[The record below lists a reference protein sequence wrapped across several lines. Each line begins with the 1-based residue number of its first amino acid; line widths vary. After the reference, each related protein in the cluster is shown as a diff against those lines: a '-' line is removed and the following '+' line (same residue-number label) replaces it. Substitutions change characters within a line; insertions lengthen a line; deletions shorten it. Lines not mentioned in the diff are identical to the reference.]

1 MGKSRKLVFLKLH
14 VFRESPFA
22 HIAKMCIYIC
32 SKMRPLPDCLVKK
45 LMPLGEKLCPN
56 MDIDTE
62 ITKITDAFRR
72 LLPMFL
78 PQQLTLKEMLLNPLP
93 VVCSVIIYSRFKRAL
108 MSGYMLCGLD
118 VDGLVVYS

>member
-1 MGKSRKLVFLKLH
+1 
-14 VFRESPFA
+14 
-22 HIAKMCIYIC
+22 
-32 SKMRPLPDCLVKK
+32 MRPLPHCLVKK

-62 ITKITDAFRR
+62 ITKKTDAFRR
-72 LLPMFL
+72 LLPMIL
-78 PQQLTLKEMLLNPLP
+78 TQQLTLKEMLLNPLP